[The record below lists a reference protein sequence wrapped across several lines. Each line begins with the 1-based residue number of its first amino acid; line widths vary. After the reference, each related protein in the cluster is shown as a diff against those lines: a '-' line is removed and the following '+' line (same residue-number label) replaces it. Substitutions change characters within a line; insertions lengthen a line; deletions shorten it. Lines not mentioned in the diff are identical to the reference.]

1 MVKKCVRYEMNKK
14 VFFTVLVF
22 ALLAGVLTYWSAQN
36 NADSGFGDDNVP
48 ALSLKMIASN
58 VENKTV
64 ILQDEDTYSI
74 TNAAPSPISPLVV
87 AGLGLALVASVPIA
101 LKILNYH
108 SKKQLKQN
116 KNNLKGEDS
125 TFQN

>member
-1 MVKKCVRYEMNKK
+1 MNKK
-14 VFFTVLVF
+14 VFFTVLAF
-22 ALLAGVLTYWSAQN
+22 ALLAGVISYWSAQN
-36 NADSGFGDDNVP
+36 NADSGFHDGNIP
-48 ALSLKMIASN
+48 ALSLRMIALN

-64 ILQDEDTYSI
+64 ILQDEDNYSI
-74 TNAAPSPISPLVV
+74 TNATPSLLSPLVV

-108 SKKQLKQN
+108 SKRQLKQN
-116 KNNLKGEDS
+116 KNNLKEEDS

>member
-1 MVKKCVRYEMNKK
+1 MIKK
-14 VFFTVLVF
+14 VIFTVLAF
-22 ALLAGVLTYWSAQN
+22 ALLAGLLSYWSANN

-48 ALSLKMIASN
+48 ALSLKMIALN

-64 ILQDEDTYSI
+64 ILQDEDSYSI
-74 TNAAPSPISPLVV
+74 TNAPPSLISPLVV
-87 AGLGLALVASVPIA
+87 SGLGLTLVASVPIA

-125 TFQN
+125 TYQN

>member
-1 MVKKCVRYEMNKK
+1 MNKK
-14 VFFTVLVF
+14 VIFTVLAF
-22 ALLAGVLTYWSAQN
+22 ALIAGGLSCASAQN
-36 NADSGFGDDNVP
+36 NADSGLGDGDVA
-48 ALSLKMIASN
+48 ALSLRMIALN

-64 ILQDEDTYSI
+64 ILQDEDNYSI
-74 TNAAPSPISPLVV
+74 TTAPPSLFSPLIL
-87 AGLGLALVASVPIA
+87 AALGLTLVASVPIA

-116 KNNLKGEDS
+116 KNILKGEES